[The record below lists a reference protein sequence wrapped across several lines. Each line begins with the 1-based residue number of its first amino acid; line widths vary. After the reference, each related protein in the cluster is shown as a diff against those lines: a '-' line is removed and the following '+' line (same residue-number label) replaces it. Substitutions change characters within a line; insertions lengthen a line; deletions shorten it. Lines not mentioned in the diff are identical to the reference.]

1 MTRPRSQ
8 LICPSAT
15 PYYHCICR
23 CVRRAFLCGEDELTG
38 KDYSHRK
45 GWVLERLALL
55 TEVFCIELYAYAV
68 MANHY
73 HLVIHVNK
81 NKALALT
88 DSEVIS
94 RWSRLFVLPVLVE
107 RWLEGEL
114 MEGAVGRTATL
125 FSSWSWSEIDVEIG
139 GSLERTSTL
148 LSSIEGEIDVGELT
162 WDIHLDLLYIK
173 TVTML

>member
-1 MTRPRSQ
+1 MTRPGSQ
-8 LICPSAT
+8 LICPWAT

-55 TEVFCIELYAYAV
+55 TEVFCIELYGYAV

-114 MEGAVGRTATL
+114 MEGAEKAAVIVVRQARFQRVL
-125 FSSWSWSEIDVEIG
+125 CQ
-139 GSLERTSTL
+139 RR
-148 LSSIEGEIDVGELT
+148 
-162 WDIHLDLLYIK
+162 LYPQPAQQQQPDFQ
-173 TVTML
+173 LGAPHRPL

>member
-1 MTRPRSQ
+1 MTVYKNSIYALDVILPQEFAMTLPRSQ

-55 TEVFCIELYAYAV
+55 AEVFCIELYAYAV

-73 HLVIHVNK
+73 HLVINVNQ
-81 NKALALT
+81 NK
-88 DSEVIS
+88 S
-94 RWSRLFVLPVLVE
+94 VLQ
-107 RWLEGEL
+107 
-114 MEGAVGRTATL
+114 
-125 FSSWSWSEIDVEIG
+125 D
-139 GSLERTSTL
+139 
-148 LSSIEGEIDVGELT
+148 T
-162 WDIHLDLLYIK
+162 W
-173 TVTML
+173 VQCV